1 MQKLIS
7 GYIDKKRR
15 KESLTLFF
23 VFSFFSVFV
32 SRSGKATKYAVNL
45 WINTGCSK
53 TKHRSPRRQTV
64 ASELM
69 KLFVRRLLPRCRGLR
84 LRIFLSLT
92 VGCYKFLLNFVRAFI
107 SASST
112 ALSVYF

>member
-1 MQKLIS
+1 MQKFIS

-69 KLFVRRLLPRCRGLR
+69 KLFVRRLLPRCRGAPAPDISFSYR
-84 LRIFLSLT
+84 
-92 VGCYKFLLNFVRAFI
+92 GLL
-107 SASST
+107 
-112 ALSVYF
+112 